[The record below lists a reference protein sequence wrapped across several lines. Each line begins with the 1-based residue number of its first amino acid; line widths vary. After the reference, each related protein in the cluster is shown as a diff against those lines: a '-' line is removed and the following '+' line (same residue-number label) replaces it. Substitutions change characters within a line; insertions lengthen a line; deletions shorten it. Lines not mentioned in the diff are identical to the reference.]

1 MPKRVFF
8 DATHT
13 LLSGKNSGIERL
25 VRSLLNEFESISL
38 ESRSEPGAVATKQV
52 VFTYLGQFYPVNQK
66 IFDDLRKVAA
76 WREDVVGCLPAFY
89 TKFARAVCKLF
100 PSATIKKLLLPSSGH
115 LGIFKLLQ
123 NYREARCLNKIQ
135 RATTPIIPTSDDLFL
150 CPDAYW
156 PKNRFWE
163 AAAQARQ
170 AGATF
175 SIVLFDLIP
184 VSHTEL
190 VGEKQRIAFEEY
202 LIHLASTANLVLAI
216 SKTVRDQFCDYLVSK
231 GIDRETWPTISWFP
245 LGGNLPAKLP
255 TVHSND
261 KTSGSLARD
270 SDHPVREQISKLFDR
285 TRHATPYLMVA
296 SFEPR
301 KNHRFLLD
309 VFDEIWRTNP
319 ELPLCLVGR
328 IGWQCNE
335 LLQRIESHPM
345 LNRNLFVFHDLSDN
359 ELVHCYE
366 NARGVVLPSL
376 VEGFGLPV
384 VESLRSNRRLFVSDI
399 PIHREVG
406 SSDCVY
412 FSLDSTTNLVNAIC
426 DWELEIASGSSID
439 HPNTQSQIVSWKQS
453 FNVFFQTSLEV
464 FRAKHIDTHA
474 SLRR

>member
-25 VRSLLNEFESISL
+25 VRSLLNEFESISI
-38 ESRSEPGAVATKQV
+38 ESRSEPSSVATKQV
-52 VFTYLGQFYPVNQK
+52 VFTYLGQFYPVDQRT
-66 IFDDLRKVAA
+66 FDELRKVAA
-76 WREDVVGCLPAFY
+76 WREDVVGCLPKFY
-89 TKFARAVCKLF
+89 TKVARLACKLF
-100 PSATIKKLLLPSSGH
+100 PSSTVKKLLLPSSGH

-123 NYREARCLNKIQ
+123 NYREARCLAKIQ
-135 RATTPIIPTSDDLFL
+135 KTTEPIIPTRDDLFL

-156 PKNRFWE
+156 PKNTFWE
-163 AAAQARQ
+163 AAAHARQ

-190 VGEKQRIAFEEY
+190 VGEKQRLAFEEY

-245 LGGNLPAKLP
+245 LGGNLPPKQSS
-255 TVHSND
+255 VDSND
-261 KTSGSLARD
+261 KALNSSAGSPKD
-270 SDHPVREQISKLFDR
+270 VREQISQLFSR
-285 TRHATPYLMVA
+285 ARLATPYLMVA

-319 ELPLCLVGR
+319 DLPLCLVGR

-335 LLQRIESHPM
+335 LLKRIQSHPM
-345 LNRNLFVFHDLSDN
+345 LNRSLFVFHDLSDK

-366 NARGVVLPSL
+366 NARGVILPSL

-384 VESLRSNRRLFVSDI
+384 VESLGSNRRLFVSDI

-412 FSLDSTTNLVNAIC
+412 FSLDSTADLISEIGA
-426 DWELEIASGSSID
+426 WESKISSGASID

-453 FNVFFQTSLEV
+453 FNVFFETSLEV

-474 SLRR
+474 SITR

>member
-38 ESRSEPGAVATKQV
+38 ESRSEPGSVATKQV
-52 VFTYLGQFYPVNQK
+52 VFTYLGQFYPVDQR

-76 WREDVVGCLPAFY
+76 WREDVLGCLPKFY
-89 TKFARAVCKLF
+89 TKVARVACRLL
-100 PSATIKKLLLPSSGH
+100 PSATFKKLLLPSSGH

-123 NYREARCLNKIQ
+123 NYREARCLAKIQ
-135 RATTPIIPTSDDLFL
+135 KTTAPIIPTRDDLFL

-156 PKNRFWE
+156 PKNSFWE
-163 AAAQARQ
+163 AAANARQ
-170 AGATF
+170 AGSTF

-202 LIHLASTANLVLAI
+202 LKHLASTANLVLAI

-245 LGGNLPAKLP
+245 LGGNLPSKQSP
-255 TVHSND
+255 VDSND
-261 KTSGSLARD
+261 QLLSNPASSPKD
-270 SDHPVREQISKLFDR
+270 VREKISQIFSR
-285 TRHATPYLMVA
+285 TRLATPYLMVA

-309 VFDEIWRTNP
+309 VFDEIWKTTP
-319 ELPLCLVGR
+319 DLPLCLIGR
-328 IGWQCNE
+328 IGWQCDE
-335 LLQRIESHPM
+335 LLQRIKTHPM
-345 LNRNLFVFHDLSDN
+345 LNRSVFVFHDLSDK

-366 NARGVVLPSL
+366 NARGVILPSL

-412 FSLDSTTNLVNAIC
+412 FSLDSTAGLIREIAA
-426 DWELEIASGSSID
+426 WESEIASGSSID
-439 HPNTQSQIVSWKQS
+439 HPNSQSQIISWKQS
-453 FNVFFQTSLEV
+453 FNVFFETSLEV
-464 FRAKHIDTHA
+464 FRAKDIDTHA
-474 SLRR
+474 SLTR

>member
-25 VRSLLNEFESISL
+25 VRSLMNEFESVSL
-38 ESRSEPGAVATKQV
+38 ESRREPGAATTKQV
-52 VFTYLGQFYPVNQK
+52 VFTYMGQFYPVDQR
-66 IFDDLRKVAA
+66 IFDELRKVAA
-76 WREDVVGCLPAFY
+76 WREDVVGCLPSFY
-89 TKFARAVCKLF
+89 RKIARSFCRLF

-123 NYREARCLNKIQ
+123 NYRESRCLSKIQ
-135 RATTPIIPTSDDLFL
+135 RTTKPIVATPEDLFL

-156 PKNRFWE
+156 PKNTFWE
-163 AAAQARQ
+163 AAAQARKS
-170 AGATF
+170 GAT
-175 SIVLFDLIP
+175 SSTVLFDLIP

-190 VGEKQRIAFEEY
+190 VGEKQRLAFEKY
-202 LIHLASTANLVLAI
+202 LINLASTADLVLAI
-216 SKTVRDQFCDYLVSK
+216 SKTVRDQFCDYLTSK
-231 GIDRETWPTISWFP
+231 CVERETWPIISWFP
-245 LGGNLPAKLP
+245 LGGNLPPKQSSTDA
-255 TVHSND
+255 ND
-261 KTSGSLARD
+261 KAFSSSAGTLKD
-270 SDHPVREQISKLFDR
+270 VREQISQLFDR
-285 TRHATPYLMVA
+285 NRSATPYLMVA

-309 VFDEIWRTNP
+309 VFDEIWKSKP
-319 ELPLCLVGR
+319 ELSLCLVGR

-335 LLQRIESHPM
+335 LLQRIASHPK
-345 LNRNLFVFHDLSDN
+345 LNRSLFVFHDLSDK

-366 NARGVVLPSL
+366 NARGVILPSL

-412 FSLDSTTNLVNAIC
+412 FSLDSTSDLIHEIGI
-426 DWELEIASGSSID
+426 WESEIASGASID
-439 HPNTQSQIVSWKQS
+439 HPNTQSQMVSWKQS
-453 FNVFFQTSLEV
+453 FNVFFEAGIEV
-464 FRAKHIDTHA
+464 FRAKHIDTPA
-474 SLRR
+474 SLTR